1 MKRQP
6 LKWEE
11 VFENH
16 LYDKGLT
23 SKTYK
28 ELVQLNNEKTTQC
41 KNAQGTWVDISPE
54 EIQK

>member
-41 KNAQGTWVDISPE
+41 KNAQGT
-54 EIQK
+54 